1 MKKLVAG
8 LLAAVV
14 MLCCFS
20 AYAAVGD
27 ATIFRQGMSGFEEG
41 SVRSMTYFNGTVY
54 MLTYNNNAI
63 YTWKNGD
70 VAPTRHE
77 WTEEIASEEEGGT
90 VDLRAMFTD
99 GEKLMLLVIDSL
111 YEEEINQFVG
121 ARLYEVRIGE
131 DGGIS
136 AEEMLEMDW
145 DDMIESTDSGDEY
158 SRDVRLAFSQD
169 NVFYFLTYG
178 DNGSKIVSY
187 DLEDGNMLAE
197 SELENV
203 EQICPYREKRILA
216 VLRGYDEEK
225 EVTVFTFSAYDAD
238 AEEEEELF
246 KLEMKSGSL
255 GNVVYDAGE
264 DAIYY
269 TSDGEIW
276 KIVGNDPASAV
287 AVNAMPLESWSDNR
301 AFLTEEKYF
310 VAMDYQTVV
319 QRSTDPNQR
328 AQTRLVVQDNY
339 MNAVKSAYFDFSNQH
354 GEVEVLMT
362 QNVEDILQAMLNRSD
377 EVDIYSLYV
386 GSAQYDAVF
395 NRGYMADLS
404 QSQALTDLAKSAYPF
419 VQEALFKDG
428 QLVAIPTDMSAYCRF
443 YNTQAMEKLGLTPE
457 DMPKTWPEYF
467 AFLRDRLPAL
477 LEEHPDVVA
486 FEMYSTQQTQKNELL
501 YNMVSEYLLY
511 ISQPENTFAFDTP
524 EFRAMLEGLESVDF
538 AALGLAEDAE
548 EWSWEDANEKLVL
561 FPGYMSDL
569 SPFWQN
575 ENTQPLLLGIGE
587 GIKPMVQVQM
597 GVLFVNP
604 YSPDQDLAI
613 QFLETVAKNLDDTFL
628 VKIDPTKN
636 DPIPNPSFD
645 QSLEYFD
652 TNIANLTEQLE
663 QADEDDKA
671 QYQEQLE
678 QAKEDKA
685 EFLKNGAWMAT
696 EESIADYRE
705 KTDWMVISR
714 YAGME
719 GESSMEFYELLQK
732 YSDGAISA
740 EEFIQGVD
748 QKLKMMVLEG
758 T

>member
-1 MKKLVAG
+1 
-8 LLAAVV
+8 
-14 MLCCFS
+14 
-20 AYAAVGD
+20 
-27 ATIFRQGMSGFEEG
+27 
-41 SVRSMTYFNGTVY
+41 
-54 MLTYNNNAI
+54 
-63 YTWKNGD
+63 
-70 VAPTRHE
+70 
-77 WTEEIASEEEGGT
+77 
-90 VDLRAMFTD
+90 
-99 GEKLMLLVIDSL
+99 
-111 YEEEINQFVG
+111 
-121 ARLYEVRIGE
+121 
-131 DGGIS
+131 
-136 AEEMLEMDW
+136 
-145 DDMIESTDSGDEY
+145 
-158 SRDVRLAFSQD
+158 
-169 NVFYFLTYG
+169 
-178 DNGSKIVSY
+178 
-187 DLEDGNMLAE
+187 
-197 SELENV
+197 
-203 EQICPYREKRILA
+203 
-216 VLRGYDEEK
+216 
-225 EVTVFTFSAYDAD
+225 
-238 AEEEEELF
+238 
-246 KLEMKSGSL
+246 
-255 GNVVYDAGE
+255 
-264 DAIYY
+264 
-269 TSDGEIW
+269 
-276 KIVGNDPASAV
+276 
-287 AVNAMPLESWSDNR
+287 
-301 AFLTEEKYF
+301 
-310 VAMDYQTVV
+310 
-319 QRSTDPNQR
+319 
-328 AQTRLVVQDNY
+328 
-339 MNAVKSAYFDFSNQH
+339 
-354 GEVEVLMT
+354 
-362 QNVEDILQAMLNRSD
+362 MLNRSD

-386 GSAQYDAVF
+386 GSSQYDAVF

-404 QSQALTDLAKSAYPF
+404 QSQALTDLAKSFYPF
-419 VQEALFKDG
+419 VQDALFKDG

-443 YNTQAMEKLGLTPE
+443 YNTQAMEKLGLTSE

-467 AFLRDRLPAL
+467 AFLRDRLPRR
-477 LEEHPDVVA
+477 
-486 FEMYSTQQTQKNELL
+486 FWKNIRTWLRL
-501 YNMVSEYLLY
+501 RCILPSKPRKTNCCTTWYR
-511 ISQPENTFAFDTP
+511 NTCCTSRSRKTP
-524 EFRAMLEGLESVDF
+524 LPLIPQNSAPCWEGLESVDF

-645 QSLEYFD
+645 QSLEYYD

-678 QAKEDKA
+678 QAEEDKA

-696 EESIADYRE
+696 EESIANYRE